1 MCEAKENRRQVNGV
15 TVETEVACNPIGGAR
30 IRAEAGTTGLTGN
43 PSRDGGGRT
52 VLFLD
57 CVAGDLLLAPVTAD
71 DGRTGMLL
79 AGCGDDA
86 LVAITEALASCLETL
101 VKKIDGKA

>member
-1 MCEAKENRRQVNGV
+1 MRETNGNKRRVNGV
-15 TVETEVACNPIGGAR
+15 TVDTETACGPVGGAR
-30 IRAEAGTTGLTGN
+30 IRTEAGTTGLTGN

-57 CVAGDLLLAPVTAD
+57 CVAGDLLLAPVMTD

-86 LVAITEALASCLETL
+86 LIAIVEALASCLEAL
-101 VKKIDGKA
+101 VKKVDGKA

>member
-1 MCEAKENRRQVNGV
+1 MCGTKENKRQVNGV
-15 TVETEVACNPIGGAR
+15 TVETEVACNPVGGTH
-30 IRAEAGTTGLTGN
+30 IRTEAGTTGLTGN

-57 CVAGDLLLAPVTAD
+57 CMEGDLLLAPVTTD

-86 LVAITEALASCLETL
+86 LIAIVEALASCLEVL
-101 VKKIDGKA
+101 VKKVDGKA

>member
-1 MCEAKENRRQVNGV
+1 MCGTKENKRQVNGV
-15 TVETEVACNPIGGAR
+15 TVDTETACNPVGGAR

-57 CVAGDLLLAPVTAD
+57 CMGGRPVARPRH
-71 DGRTGMLL
+71 GR
-79 AGCGDDA
+79 
-86 LVAITEALASCLETL
+86 
-101 VKKIDGKA
+101 